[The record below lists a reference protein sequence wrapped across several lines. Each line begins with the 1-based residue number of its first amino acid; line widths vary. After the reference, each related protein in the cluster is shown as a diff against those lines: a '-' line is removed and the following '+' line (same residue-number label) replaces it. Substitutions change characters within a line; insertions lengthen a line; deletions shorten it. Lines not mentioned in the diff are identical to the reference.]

1 MWEPWHEAAL
11 KAAAEGRGAP
21 SLEEVTA
28 ASEAF
33 FEGLFST
40 KVLEYVDEIRRNLSS
55 CGVAEQLAV
64 EEGRASAE
72 QATRPLAVRL
82 AATRAPSPGGGGL
95 PRALTLTLSLTLT
108 LTRRRWPSP
117 CSRARTSRCA
127 RPRSSSSSS

>member
-64 EEGRASAE
+64 QEGRASDE
-72 QATRPLAVRL
+72 QAAVAFPVLPGSHLEMRSPALEFVKLVSHLASL
-82 AATRAPSPGGGGL
+82 EPSPS
-95 PRALTLTLSLTLT
+95 TS
-108 LTRRRWPSP
+108 PSP
-117 CSRARTSRCA
+117 Y
-127 RPRSSSSSS
+127 P